1 MNNSERILKILRRE
15 SVDRVVWAPRLEQ
28 WFEVNRFQS
37 TLPLEFKD
45 SELLEICDELGTAPR
60 TYYFFQETIRMIQG
74 GNAEVKTIEDD
85 EKIVSVY
92 STPKGKLRE
101 VRKKSIRGLASYA
114 VAPYWSEH
122 MIKETGDLQA
132 LKYLLE
138 NQSYEFDRESY
149 ERAVAKVGDRGPP
162 TIYCPA
168 VPIANLTIRY
178 AGLLKTHL
186 LLKKHQNEVEDLL
199 QTLDDNNQQFLE
211 VLKKSDIPIVLLDD
225 NIDRNLFSPSIFE
238 KYILP
243 YYKRRSTELHARGKI
258 CIAHWDGKLK
268 SLLQYARETGLD
280 GLECVTP
287 LPQGDVTL
295 EEIHSALGDMIL
307 TDGIPSIL
315 LLPWVKDSELE
326 VFTRK
331 LLRLFLPHLI
341 LGVADLVPPNAN
353 IEKIRLITKL
363 IEEFQ
368 NN

>member
-1 MNNSERILKILRRE
+1 MNNSERMLKILRRE

-28 WFEVNRFQS
+28 WFEVNRFQG
-37 TLPLEFKD
+37 TLPVKFRN
-45 SELLEICDELGTAPR
+45 SGLLEICDDLGTSPR
-60 TYYFFQETIRMIQG
+60 TYYFFQNTIRMIQG
-74 GNAEVKTIEDD
+74 GSVEVKTAEDD

-101 VRKKSIRGLASYA
+101 VKKKTIRGLASDA

-122 MIKETGDLQA
+122 MVKETGDLQA

-149 ERAVAKVGDRGPP
+149 DRAAANVGGRGPP

-168 VPIANLTIRY
+168 VPIANLTIQY
-178 AGLLKTHL
+178 IGLLKTHL

-199 QTLDDNNQQFLE
+199 QTLDNNNDQFFG
-211 VLKKSDIPIVLLDD
+211 VFKKSPFPVVLFND
-225 NIDRNLFSPSIFE
+225 NIDRNLFSPPIFV

-243 YYKRRSTELHARGKI
+243 YYKKRSAELHASGKL
-258 CIAHWDGKLK
+258 CVAHWDGKLK

-295 EEIHSALGDMIL
+295 EEIHSALGDIIL
-307 TDGIPSIL
+307 SDGIPSIL
-315 LLPWVKDSELE
+315 LLPWVKDTELE

-331 LLRLFLPHLI
+331 LLQLFLPHLI
-341 LGVADLVPPNAN
+341 LGVADLVLPNAN
-353 IEKIRLITKL
+353 IEKVRLVSKL
-363 IEEFQ
+363 VAEFQ
-368 NN
+368 NK